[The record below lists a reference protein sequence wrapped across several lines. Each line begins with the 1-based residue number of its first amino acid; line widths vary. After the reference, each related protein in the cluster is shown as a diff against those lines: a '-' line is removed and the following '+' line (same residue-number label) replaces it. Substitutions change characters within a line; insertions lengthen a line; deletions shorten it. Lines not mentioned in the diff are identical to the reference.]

1 MADWIT
7 GFIESH
13 GYWAIAALMAL
24 ENVLPPIPSE
34 LIMPFAGF
42 SAARGEL
49 HPAAVVAAGA
59 AGSLAGT
66 LPWYWLGQ
74 RLGRGRLARW
84 AERHGRWLTVSRP
97 EVERATSWFE
107 RHDARAVFGGRLVP
121 AVRSVISAPAGV
133 ARMPMTRFLAWS
145 AAGTLLWC
153 AALAGAGFAL
163 GERFGDAARWLSPV
177 AEGIVALAVAAWLW
191 RVIRGPR

>member
-42 SAARGEL
+42 HAAQGAL
-49 HPAAVVAAGA
+49 DPALVVAAGA

-74 RLGRGRLARW
+74 RLGQRRLEHL
-84 AERHGRWLTVSRP
+84 AERHGRWLTVSRD
-97 EVERATSWFE
+97 EVERATRWFE

-133 ARMPMTRFLAWS
+133 ARMALPRFLLWS
-145 AAGTLLWC
+145 AAGTLIWC
-153 AALAGAGFAL
+153 SALAGAGFTL
-163 GERFGDAARWLSPV
+163 GERHEAAARWIAPV
-177 AEGIVALAVAAWLW
+177 SETILVAALAAWLW
-191 RVIRGPR
+191 RVLRRR